1 MEQDHPPEQQY
12 TASGRATKGGWG
24 GKRAG
29 SGRAK
34 KTAAISTARTASG
47 TTTTAQQPTAQLLS
61 TLPHSAAPP
70 AIVPSSSVPRPP
82 PATFFLPRDTRQ
94 AIPGPAYIGG
104 NRVGLTSD
112 VQQPQNEPQTRR
124 TLPSSSL
131 QNDSSSVSIAELS
144 RLNAEL
150 AFVQEHDV
158 HGDIASGLSQI
169 DDSLADELL
178 ADRDSDASNAT
189 AAQIETEASEPA
201 AETVL
206 EQYLNAF
213 KRRIVKE
220 IKKHGKPQCYADGQL
235 FDRPPHPIFALD
247 KAGAVDFSPD
257 PLYHRDILVWLP
269 HLLPHCPAVF
279 KCTCGKTLS
288 KHGYQNKPI
297 ARRVRRFPDTDY
309 FLLQTD
315 FGVTPTVRLMPD
327 VDRASKEAIHISSN
341 NYRALYKKAFLLAS
355 GTVKRL
361 GPSPFSEMV
370 SELQY
375 RDHASRELIYYSAAF
390 SSPQFS
396 SFTDANG
403 FAGCPPSTGYLKA
416 MYTDYIGAHRIF
428 MDRAQAALPLDI
440 AKADHTFDFLK
451 YMGGLNGEKIWKAAF
466 NVVNQ
471 WEEVPCRRSSSDEI
485 IGISLKAVGHPPT
498 SLLYT
503 DSPQTEQTFYEEIAE
518 TLAANVRHIST
529 WTDLP
534 KFEISE
540 DVAPEFISH
549 AHMLNEAVADILE
562 EVQSMAQAGQ
572 VLVVA
577 VGVKFRSGVALGKP
591 CLDIIQL
598 RTKTRVLIFK
608 MTDIDVRSQF
618 IPALRAFFTSSAI
631 VKVGYQVRQALLAI
645 GEALD
650 LQDLIIATRSAT
662 SPLFVDLGHHA
673 KLAGAL
679 EDPNMPLHAL
689 VGVILK
695 RCLDFPPLS
704 PYRWATS
711 LSVSDITAL
720 YSETDCLWQLWS
732 TLSKRESVG
741 LRLSPV
747 QLQCDGQLV
756 TLVHSCKPVAY
767 GRLVLDHPGYL
778 EAVDDDNGLTRR
790 INISASRTLIEITEV
805 LVPGAI
811 HNLHRQTIEWIYTHG
826 RRIVAAHLPLHHL
839 LLHSLSPLHSPSRTS
854 SLHRMTE
861 DTQFEIWEASPEDE
875 YMYSDEED
883 DDFWDDLSIEADD
896 DLDAIRVITEAVEH
910 AQNILRQAADETIPT
925 RVLDDAFHFMDRL
938 LRLLSKKHSAFKAF
952 SHDFSEAIFIR
963 DKDDVAAVRAALEKR
978 GINWEYAK
986 RAKAAG
992 LNRRIRR
999 YIPNRHVLCE
1009 RLTALFTGYQD
1020 IICSTQ
1026 IEHPSRGRFFCDDA
1040 RQMADRL
1047 LDTVSRGFL
1056 SDPAGIPLYYT
1067 MGKDRD
1073 GLTVYRTMRGTNSVE
1088 GGVHMAIRRV
1098 FGSLKASPILGECI
1112 LISWTF
1118 RRNQSVGYH
1127 NRTGKKFRG
1136 HFDLWLSDEIVEIC
1150 TLLDV
1155 KPSFPLPRL
1164 LATRIATSE
1173 TFGIIP
1179 MDTKIA
1185 GELGITTLPQIQVD
1199 GVPHHRDLPVHILTR
1214 LSTRPMSQYRYLQLR
1229 QRTLYPVLPVATPA
1243 EYRKFKQIINNTMF
1257 RRGRASHPP
1266 HEAYKNINF
1275 TKLATFWNG
1284 EVDVQDRT
1292 ITDPSQRLY
1301 YKIPAQL
1308 ELHHKKTILWKSER
1322 STLFLG
1328 QNAAALKVFTD
1339 IINSDDNMVTTLPP
1353 ISLPND
1359 EPDDTLKTVAELR
1372 TVLDSGLLDAAHSEP
1387 QRRIST
1393 RDLDQLE
1400 RMPED
1405 DVPQSEINPSAMDVD
1420 STDAS
1425 STTPQPT
1432 YHQPTLQLGQGSL
1445 VIARGTT
1452 AKVLN
1457 ASTGDRCAVC
1467 TKDFCEKRWEC
1478 PGNGNRANCRCNHPL
1493 LQPGERVRIPEAK
1506 VIRIIAERKAA
1517 AAAAAADA
1525 MEY

>member
-1 MEQDHPPEQQY
+1 M
-12 TASGRATKGGWG
+12 R
-24 GKRAG
+24 
-29 SGRAK
+29 
-34 KTAAISTARTASG
+34 
-47 TTTTAQQPTAQLLS
+47 LLHRSRRRRPNLLQRLFLNS
-61 TLPHSAAPP
+61 TLTR
-70 AIVPSSSVPRPP
+70 SSV
-82 PATFFLPRDTRQ
+82 
-94 AIPGPAYIGG
+94 
-104 NRVGLTSD
+104 
-112 VQQPQNEPQTRR
+112 E
-124 TLPSSSL
+124 SSRKS
-131 QNDSSSVSIAELS
+131 
-144 RLNAEL
+144 
-150 AFVQEHDV
+150 
-158 HGDIASGLSQI
+158 
-169 DDSLADELL
+169 
-178 ADRDSDASNAT
+178 
-189 AAQIETEASEPA
+189 
-201 AETVL
+201 
-206 EQYLNAF
+206 
-213 KRRIVKE
+213 
-220 IKKHGKPQCYADGQL
+220 KKHGKPQCYADGQL

-257 PLYHRDILVWLP
+257 PLYHRHILVWLP

-309 FLLQTD
+309 FLFTNRFWCD
-315 FGVTPTVRLMPD
+315 S
-327 VDRASKEAIHISSN
+327 DRAFDAGCGQSFQGSDSHIIEQLPRFVQESFPAYIST
-341 NYRALYKKAFLLAS
+341 RGALDKPMMWQLAS

-375 RDHASRELIYYSAAF
+375 RDHASCELIYYSAALCF
-390 SSPQFS
+390 GLHGKAQVPQFS

-440 AKADHTFDFLK
+440 AKVDHTFDFLK

-471 WEEVPCRRSSSDEI
+471 WEEVRAEGLVLTKSLAYVREMFSKI
-485 IGISLKAVGHPPT
+485 QISLKAVGHPPT

-767 GRLVLDHPGYL
+767 GQLVLDHPGYL

-826 RRIVAAHLPLHHL
+826 RRIVAAVSQLRSRSAMATAPAE
-839 LLHSLSPLHSPSRTS
+839 SVIFGFSAPAPAPSASTLSEPTPFSISYQQS
-854 SLHRMTE
+854 ASE

-883 DDFWDDLSIEADD
+883 DVSCYCHSFVLNITQDFWDDLSIEADD

-1359 EPDDTLKTVAELR
+1359 EPDDTLKTGR
-1372 TVLDSGLLDAAHSEP
+1372 
-1387 QRRIST
+1387 
-1393 RDLDQLE
+1393 
-1400 RMPED
+1400 
-1405 DVPQSEINPSAMDVD
+1405 
-1420 STDAS
+1420 
-1425 STTPQPT
+1425 
-1432 YHQPTLQLGQGSL
+1432 
-1445 VIARGTT
+1445 
-1452 AKVLN
+1452 
-1457 ASTGDRCAVC
+1457 
-1467 TKDFCEKRWEC
+1467 
-1478 PGNGNRANCRCNHPL
+1478 
-1493 LQPGERVRIPEAK
+1493 
-1506 VIRIIAERKAA
+1506 
-1517 AAAAAADA
+1517 
-1525 MEY
+1525 